1 MLYVVRLAARPEGP
15 GTIVR
20 AFVKESA
27 GTMQDEGLLVA
38 YESTETARAAVLPVP
53 IPVRIDGALATTARE
68 AGWPGKRA
76 VDVVLSLVLLVLAVP
91 LFLMVA
97 LVIKLGSPGPVF
109 FRQRRVGRGGVDF
122 PMLKFRTMHPDS
134 EERLRADPDLRER
147 FLQGSHKIPSR
158 LDPRVT
164 AVGRVLRRLSL
175 DELPQLVNVLLGHMS
190 IVGPRPVE
198 RTQLVRDYGVHEA
211 SYLALRPGLTGLWQV
226 SGRSRVQFPERA
238 RLDCRYLER
247 CGPWTDA
254 KIILRTPR
262 AVVTGLGAD

>member
-1 MLYVVRLAARPEGP
+1 MH
-15 GTIVR
+15 
-20 AFVKESA
+20 
-27 GTMQDEGLLVA
+27 DEGLLVVDGWP
-38 YESTETARAAVLPVP
+38 ETTRAAVRPVP
-53 IPVRIDGALATTARE
+53 IPVRVDGALAATSRGV
-68 AGWPGKRA
+68 GWAGKRA
-76 VDVVLSLVLLVLAVP
+76 VDVVLSLVLLVLTLP
-91 LFLMVA
+91 LFLLLA
-97 LVIKLGSPGPVF
+97 FVIKLTSPGPVL
-109 FRQRRVGRGGVDF
+109 FRQRRVGQGGADF
-122 PMLKFRTMHPDS
+122 PMLKFRTMQADS
-134 EERLRADPDLRER
+134 EERLRTDPDLHER

-175 DELPQLVNVLLGHMS
+175 DELPQLLNVLLGHMS

-198 RTQLVRDYGVHEA
+198 RTQLVRDYGAYES
-211 SYLALRPGLTGLWQV
+211 SYLALRPGVTGLWQV

-238 RLDCRYLER
+238 HLDCRYLER